1 MKEVFGTITKQFT
14 LAPVRDRNSSYVFSG
29 PTNILGFSNLS
40 NLSLNYF
47 FSLAIPSWLLAH
59 PCQRGYYT
67 FLVRYDAK
75 GRNLGMGSS
84 LMIRT

>member
-1 MKEVFGTITKQFT
+1 MKESFGAITKQFT
-14 LAPVRDRNSSYVFSG
+14 LAPVRNRNLSYVFSG

-47 FSLAIPSWLLAH
+47 FLAIPSWLLAH